1 MDNDMK
7 IGRALG
13 IVHDM
18 ENEEISDREKA
29 AAIYVL
35 CVRSEHLNDMQKK
48 EMFSIIRWLWNRCFR
63 LRKRERPPS

>member
-35 CVRSEHLNDMQKK
+35 CVRS
-48 EMFSIIRWLWNRCFR
+48 
-63 LRKRERPPS
+63 

>member
-29 AAIYVL
+29 AAIYL
-35 CVRSEHLNDMQKK
+35 EN
-48 EMFSIIRWLWNRCFR
+48 IRRR
-63 LRKRERPPS
+63 YV